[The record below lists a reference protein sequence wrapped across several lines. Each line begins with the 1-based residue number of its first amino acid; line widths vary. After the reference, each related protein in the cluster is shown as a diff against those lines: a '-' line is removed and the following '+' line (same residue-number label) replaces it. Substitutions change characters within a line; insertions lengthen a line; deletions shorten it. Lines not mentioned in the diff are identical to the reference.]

1 MRRHFKLAGLL
12 AAPLIGLGMGSASA
26 LAATSVQWN
35 PQNTVEPATL
45 ASGSSL
51 VLKDNAGNTV
61 TCNTVNSNVEA
72 PTNGNPAVAGTVNSS
87 GAAAPPQFT
96 NCTSTLG
103 SASVT
108 NSGQWLFTATSTS
121 SVDASQATSKI
132 TIAGGLCTMSVS
144 NAAVSGN
151 SWSNTSHQLTLNNTK
166 SFPITESG
174 ICDGATSATMQGT
187 LQLPSTVT
195 IS

>member
-1 MRRHFKLAGLL
+1 MRHLPIKLAGLV
-12 AAPLIGLGMGSASA
+12 AVPLIGLGMGSAAA
-26 LAATSVQWN
+26 LAATVQWN

-51 VLKDNAGNTV
+51 VLTDSAGNTV
-61 TCNTVNSNVEA
+61 TCNTVTSNVEA
-72 PTNGNPAVAGTVNSS
+72 PINGNAAVAGTVDSS
-87 GAAAPPQFT
+87 GAAAAPVFS
-96 NCTSTLG
+96 NCSSNLG

-121 SVDASQATSKI
+121 SVDTSQDTSSI
-132 TIAGGLCTMSVS
+132 SIGGGLCTITVT
-144 NAAVSGN
+144 NAAVAGN
-151 SWSNTSHQLTLNNTK
+151 TWNSATNQVILNSSA
-166 SFPITESG
+166 SFPISESG
-174 ICDGATSATMQGT
+174 LCDGATSATIAGS